1 NTSERVAKMAGQSP
15 SWAPQHGWAVFEA
28 EEAPLTAILAI
39 LPTWASL
46 ALAFSAFV
54 TAFAIVASTQAL
66 LYWETIH
73 WPWSRIKRSPRD
85 VSSMWDPTSLAASK
99 LQYDSLARREELLM
113 KRFLSIN
120 KHRQMDE
127 NAPWQ
132 EHAEQL
138 RDLLKGGYLSL
149 DSITSSDGMLDFFAS
164 HRVLA
169 HQECLS
175 CCLGIRMTVH
185 YNLFCGTVLA
195 LGNEEQCRWLE
206 ESQTRG
212 QLGCF
217 MLTEVGAGVLSGLVV
232 ETTATWTWDA
242 EGGGFDLHT
251 PSASAEK
258 TWISQGLAA
267 DWGVVVAN
275 LVLEEN
281 LGPHVF
287 LVDMQSIGLQ
297 RQSMGEKTTF
307 NALDNARVSFDHA
320 RLPATA
326 LLSKLCSVQQHV
338 FPDGSWRAEYTFAG
352 RRPPSFVQIAQ
363 RLLSGR
369 LCISDSAIAYVE
381 GVLRVTRKYAESRR
395 VWVDKERQMQLS
407 ELPYMR
413 KVLHSVEVGLNVHKA
428 FLLILQKEFAQ
439 AIQSGQELSRQ
450 LVTRIAAAKVEA
462 VEFAIKSLALMRR
475 DVGSFSLMASSPFGS
490 NNDILLCCR
499 FAEGDSR
506 ILQQMLTRDLVKA
519 HSKSAAATVRLLLR
533 VLKAWLSGALHSPAK
548 LEYLRDQQLLQLL
561 WDLARVRQRCLK
573 KGMSKAQAETE
584 AWIQADLVYD
594 VAKTHAQQLIHSTVE
609 AECGRSKDTLR
620 FMDMCISDCEARHV

>member
-1 NTSERVAKMAGQSP
+1 MVGNRMPTRRRAPHIWLDKCCIDQNDIEADLRCLPIFLSGCAELVVFCGPTYLSRLWCVMELFTFVHIGGNVSEINVIPVLRPWDDAQAMAERPAVPPVLPRLSKDVFTTAPPWPQSARVKERGPLPGLDKQLLLVSCNTSERVAKMAGQSP

-46 ALAFSAFV
+46 ALAFSAF
-54 TAFAIVASTQAL
+54 AFAIVASTQAL

-113 KRFLSIN
+113 KRQISLVAA
-120 KHRQMDE
+120 KE

-169 HQECLS
+169 HQERHIYYCITVMKRQTNLERLAYCRRMQECLS

-258 TWISQGLAA
+258 TW
-267 DWGVVVAN
+267 
-275 LVLEEN
+275 
-281 LGPHVF
+281 
-287 LVDMQSIGLQ
+287 
-297 RQSMGEKTTF
+297 
-307 NALDNARVSFDHA
+307 
-320 RLPATA
+320 
-326 LLSKLCSVQQHV
+326 
-338 FPDGSWRAEYTFAG
+338 
-352 RRPPSFVQIAQ
+352 
-363 RLLSGR
+363 
-369 LCISDSAIAYVE
+369 
-381 GVLRVTRKYAESRR
+381 
-395 VWVDKERQMQLS
+395 
-407 ELPYMR
+407 
-413 KVLHSVEVGLNVHKA
+413 
-428 FLLILQKEFAQ
+428 
-439 AIQSGQELSRQ
+439 
-450 LVTRIAAAKVEA
+450 
-462 VEFAIKSLALMRR
+462 
-475 DVGSFSLMASSPFGS
+475 
-490 NNDILLCCR
+490 
-499 FAEGDSR
+499 
-506 ILQQMLTRDLVKA
+506 
-519 HSKSAAATVRLLLR
+519 
-533 VLKAWLSGALHSPAK
+533 
-548 LEYLRDQQLLQLL
+548 
-561 WDLARVRQRCLK
+561 
-573 KGMSKAQAETE
+573 
-584 AWIQADLVYD
+584 
-594 VAKTHAQQLIHSTVE
+594 
-609 AECGRSKDTLR
+609 
-620 FMDMCISDCEARHV
+620 SDC